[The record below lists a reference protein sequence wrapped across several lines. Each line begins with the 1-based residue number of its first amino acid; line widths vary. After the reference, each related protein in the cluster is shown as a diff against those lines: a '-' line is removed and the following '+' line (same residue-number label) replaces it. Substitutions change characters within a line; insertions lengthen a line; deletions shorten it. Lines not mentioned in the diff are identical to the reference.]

1 MSHVSKIEV
10 EINDLASLKNAC
22 QRLGLEYREGQTTY
36 KWYGRLVN
44 PTEYP
49 LPEGITHKDLGHC
62 THAIHIPNASYEI
75 GVIQQGTKYLLLAD
89 YWDTRLKNAIGDNG
103 GLLKQAYGVEK
114 TILEARRRNYRV
126 IEKKTETGIR
136 LVLSA

>member
-10 EINDLASLKNAC
+10 EVNDIASLKMAC
-22 QRLGLEYREGQTTY
+22 QRLGLEFREGQTTY

-44 PTEYP
+44 EAQYP
-49 LPEGITHKDLGHC
+49 LPEGMTQNDLGHC
-62 THAIHIPNASYEI
+62 THAIHIHNAEYEVGI
-75 GVIQQGTKYLLLAD
+75 VQRGTRYLILAD
-89 YWDTRLKNAIGDNG
+89 FWDTRLKNAIGDNG
-103 GLLKQAYGVEK
+103 GKLKQAYAVER

-126 IEKKTETGIR
+126 AEQTTQTGIR